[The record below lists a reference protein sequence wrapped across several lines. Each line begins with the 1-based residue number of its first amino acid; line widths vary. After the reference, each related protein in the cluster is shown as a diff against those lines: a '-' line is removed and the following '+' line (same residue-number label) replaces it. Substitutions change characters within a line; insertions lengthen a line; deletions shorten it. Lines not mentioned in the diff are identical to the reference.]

1 MRAARQLQQLRG
13 FVRSDKAGT
22 HQVGSAG
29 RPAPPPVKPESVANV
44 SMRAGLLTVV
54 CMGLL
59 SCGLIGYWL
68 GQRNMHEGLSVKPSE
83 SIAGSSTSV
92 NAKPVNAKPHI
103 KENALGLGSHLLALS
118 LPMPLLLESPKAEP
132 APTPVA
138 QSPAE
143 CSVQTEAIAQIT
155 HMQNALERLI
165 AENTLLEKETLSL
178 EAEMLGL
185 EFELAGADASCS
197 HTNPGN
203 NSVEPVN
210 VYDLT
215 NLPEGRSFPVRKVK
229 SSTSE
234 VAHNIKYLEANYANP
249 EQTPEALQEY
259 WDTSGTT
266 PRWKGDEYLADS
278 LKRAANEP
286 HQGNDVPVDE
296 YRDTAVTGQTPKP
309 QAFFGP
315 AEQRVEDLIQPSLPE

>member
-1 MRAARQLQQLRG
+1 MRAARQLQKLRG
-13 FVRSDKAGT
+13 FVRSDKADA
-22 HQVGSAG
+22 HQVGDAG
-29 RPAPPPVKPESVANV
+29 RPALTPVKPESVANV
-44 SMRAGLLTVV
+44 FMRPGLLAAV

-68 GQRNMHEGLSVKPSE
+68 GQRNMPEVLSIKHSE

-296 YRDTAVTGQTPKP
+296 YRDTAVTGQAPQP